1 MNSLSENSDLAG
13 GRLTVDL
20 GALADN
26 WQLLNQLSGSGECS
40 AVVKSDAYGIG
51 IEQAVPTL
59 WKAGCRTFFVALPE
73 EGKRVRKAAPDAI
86 IYVLAG
92 YLPRTLE
99 IYRDH
104 ALRPVINDEINS
116 WIEASGKDR
125 LPYAIQLETGMNRL
139 GMSISRFEALQAS
152 EVLASCQPDLVI
164 SHLACADSPNHPLNE
179 MQRAEFQ
186 KTVDRYV
193 CKNTSLANS
202 AGIFLGPDY
211 HYDLVRPGIALYGG
225 ASAEDHLQ
233 NNPMRPVICV
243 EARILQVKSVLPGSS
258 VGYGGVETIRPSDRT
273 AGRERILATLSAG
286 YSDGYLRSAG
296 SSDTQSGA
304 FAAWRGVRVP
314 LIGRVSMD
322 LVTVDMTDHPDIDQ
336 LMGDNWQDEWIELI
350 GPTVPLD
357 EVACSAGTIGYELL
371 TSLGTRYHRTYINDL

>member
-1 MNSLSENSDLAG
+1 MNSLSENFDMAG
-13 GRLTVDL
+13 GRLTIDL

-26 WQLLNQLSGSGECS
+26 WRMLNHMSGASECS
-40 AVVKSDAYGIG
+40 AVVKANAYGIG

-59 WKAGCRTFFVALPE
+59 WKAGCRTFFVALPD
-73 EGKRVRKAAPDAI
+73 EGIRVRKAAPDAI

-99 IYRDH
+99 LYREN

-116 WIEASGKDR
+116 WIEASGENS

-139 GMSISRFEALQAS
+139 GMPISKFETLQES
-152 EVLASCQPDLVI
+152 GLLASHPPELVI
-164 SHLACADSPNHPLNE
+164 SHLACADKPDHPLNKK
-179 MQRAEFQ
+179 QRAEFR
-186 KTVDRYV
+186 KTVDRYA
-193 CKNTSLANS
+193 CKRTSLANS
-202 AGIFLGPDY
+202 AGVFLGSDY

-225 ASAEDHLQ
+225 AAAEDHLQ

-243 EARILQVKSVLPGSS
+243 EARILQVKPALPGAS
-258 VGYGGVETIRPSDRT
+258 VGYGGVETIRPSDRPD
-273 AGRERILATLSAG
+273 GRDRILATLSAG

-296 SSDTQSGA
+296 SSDKKPGA

-322 LVTVDMTDHPDIDQ
+322 LVTVDMTGHPDIDQ
-336 LMGDNWQDEWIELI
+336 LMSGNWQDEWIELI

-371 TSLGTRYHRTYINDL
+371 TSLGDRYHRTYINDL

>member
-1 MNSLSENSDLAG
+1 MSSLSENPDLAG
-13 GRLTVDL
+13 GRLTIDL

-26 WQLLNQLSGSGECS
+26 WQLLNQLSGASECS
-40 AVVKSDAYGIG
+40 AVVKADAYGIG

-59 WKAGCRTFFVALPE
+59 WKAGCRTFFVALPG
-73 EGKRVRKAAPDAI
+73 EGARVRKAAPDSI

-92 YLPRTLE
+92 YLPRTLD
-99 IYRDH
+99 IYKDY
-104 ALRPVINDEINS
+104 ALRPVINDEIDS
-116 WIEASGKDR
+116 WIEASDENS

-139 GMSISRFEALQAS
+139 GMPISDFEALQES
-152 EVLASCQPDLVI
+152 GLLESHQPDLVI
-164 SHLACADSPNHPLNE
+164 SHLACADTPDHPLNQK
-179 MQRAEFQ
+179 QRAAFR
-186 KTVDRYV
+186 KIVDRYA
-193 CKNTSLANS
+193 CKCTSLANS

-211 HYDLVRPGIALYGG
+211 HNDLVRPGIALYGG
-225 ASAEDHLQ
+225 ASAEGHLQ
-233 NNPMRPVICV
+233 NNPMRPVVCV
-243 EARILQVKSVLPGSS
+243 EARILQVKSALPGTT
-258 VGYGGVETIRPSDRT
+258 VGYGGVETIRPSDRQD
-273 AGRERILATLSAG
+273 GRERILATLSVG

-296 SSDTQSGA
+296 SSDKQPGA

-322 LVTVDMTDHPDIDQ
+322 LVTADMTDHPEIDQ

-357 EVACSAGTIGYELL
+357 EVACSARTIGYELL

>member
-1 MNSLSENSDLAG
+1 
-13 GRLTVDL
+13 
-20 GALADN
+20 
-26 WQLLNQLSGSGECS
+26 
-40 AVVKSDAYGIG
+40 
-51 IEQAVPTL
+51 
-59 WKAGCRTFFVALPE
+59 
-73 EGKRVRKAAPDAI
+73 
-86 IYVLAG
+86 
-92 YLPRTLE
+92 LPRTLE
-99 IYRDH
+99 IYKDY

-116 WIEASGKDR
+116 WIEASGKSR

-139 GMSISRFEALQAS
+139 GVPISKFEALQAS
-152 EVLASCQPDLVI
+152 EVLASHQPDLVI
-164 SHLACADSPNHPLNE
+164 SHLACADTPDHPLNKK
-179 MQRAEFQ
+179 QRAEFQ
-186 KTVDRYV
+186 RTIDRYA
-193 CKNTSLANS
+193 CKRTSLANS

-211 HYDLVRPGIALYGG
+211 HNDLVRPGIALYGG
-225 ASAEDHLQ
+225 AAAEGHLQ

-243 EARILQVKSVLPGSS
+243 EARILQVKSVLPGAS
-258 VGYGGVETIRPSDRT
+258 VGYGGVETISPSDRPD
-273 AGRERILATLSAG
+273 GRERILATLSAG

-296 SSDTQSGA
+296 SSDKQSGA

>member
-1 MNSLSENSDLAG
+1 MNSLSENVDLAG
-13 GRLTVDL
+13 GRLTIDL

-26 WQLLNQLSGSGECS
+26 WRLLNQLSGASECS
-40 AVVKSDAYGIG
+40 AVVKADAYGIG

-59 WKAGCRTFFVALPE
+59 WKAGCRTFFVALPG
-73 EGKRVRKAAPDAI
+73 EGVRVRKAAPDAI

-92 YLPRTLE
+92 YLPRTFE

-104 ALRPVINDEINS
+104 ALRPVINDEINA
-116 WIEASGKDR
+116 WIEASGENNF
-125 LPYAIQLETGMNRL
+125 PYAIQLETGMNRL
-139 GMSISRFEALQAS
+139 GMPISDFEALRKSGLIAS
-152 EVLASCQPDLVI
+152 HQPDLVI
-164 SHLACADSPNHPLNE
+164 SHLACADTPDHPLNE
-179 MQRAEFQ
+179 QQRAEFQ
-186 KTVDRYV
+186 KIVDRYA
-193 CKNTSLANS
+193 CKYTSLANS

-211 HYDLVRPGIALYGG
+211 HNDLVRPGIALYGG
-225 ASAEDHLQ
+225 AAADEHLQ

-243 EARILQVKSVLPGSS
+243 EARILQVKSVLPGAS
-258 VGYGGVETIRPSDRT
+258 VGYGGVETIRPSDRPD
-273 AGRERILATLSAG
+273 GRERILATLSAG

-296 SSDTQSGA
+296 SSDKQPGA
-304 FAAWRGVRVP
+304 CAAWRGVRVP

-336 LMGDNWQDEWIELI
+336 LMGDKWQDEWIELI